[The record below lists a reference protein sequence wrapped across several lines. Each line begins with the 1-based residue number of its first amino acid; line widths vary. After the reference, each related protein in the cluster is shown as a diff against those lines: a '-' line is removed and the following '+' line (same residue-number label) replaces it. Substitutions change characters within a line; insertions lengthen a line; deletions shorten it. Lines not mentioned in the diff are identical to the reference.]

1 MPVYSFYIYISFK
14 YPPHRDQLA
23 IRANYPFIPSSP
35 EIHEM
40 TSFESPKLPTI
51 SFDFLKNLN
60 DQHLREASE
69 IRGNKTFYYYEPSA
83 DKRFFLKPCELP
95 QAEYELMIQAGPKC
109 VIQPVALVFSPPK
122 SHYPWGI
129 MMPLAEPIN
138 NWTVG
143 MMEAAIA
150 AMELLHKRRIL
161 HCDIHP
167 AQFILWNS
175 KVVLCDLGSAQYL
188 KKGSDS
194 EAERYPVDS
203 SWNYFSPKRL
213 RDIYNEKFT
222 PATVHDDKYA
232 MGLTIWA
239 IETKKRP
246 YGVDNDD
253 VAYAVVERGVTVNFG
268 EVEDQQAR
276 LLIEKSCP
284 EGLR

>member
-1 MPVYSFYIYISFK
+1 
-14 YPPHRDQLA
+14 
-23 IRANYPFIPSSP
+23 
-35 EIHEM
+35 M
-40 TSFESPKLPTI
+40 TSIPTFT
-51 SFDFLKNLN
+51 FDFLNNLKQ
-60 DQHLREASE
+60 QHLREASG
-69 IRGNKTFYYYEPSA
+69 INSQKNFYYYDPPGGQH
-83 DKRFFLKPCELP
+83 FFLKPCELP
-95 QAEYELMIQAGPKC
+95 ECEYDLMLKAGPEC
-109 VIQPVALVFSPPK
+109 VIQPEAIVFSPPNNP
-122 SHYPWGI
+122 SPWGI
-129 MMPLAEPIN
+129 MMPLAKPIH

-143 MMEAAIA
+143 MMETAIA

-188 KKGSDS
+188 KMGSDY
-194 EAERYPVDS
+194 EAAVYPADS
-203 SWNYFSPKRL
+203 AMNYFSPKRL

-246 YGVDNDD
+246 YGVDNDL
-253 VAYAVVERGVTVNFG
+253 VVYAVVDHEVTVDFG
-268 EVEDQQAR
+268 EVKDQRAR
-276 LLIEKSCP
+276 LLIEKLCP